1 MLKIKIMKTIKYLS
15 AAVLALGISTANA
28 QEKKQEVAPVKKE
41 AVKVEKQEVKPV
53 AVKKEVR
60 AVPVTREMK
69 AAEPAKQE
77 EAPKN

>member
-1 MLKIKIMKTIKYLS
+1 MKTIKYLS
-15 AAVLALGISTANA
+15 AAVLALGISTATA
-28 QEKKQEVAPVKKE
+28 QEKKQEVVPVKKE
-41 AVKVEKQEVKPV
+41 AVKVEKHEAKPV

-60 AVPVTREMK
+60 AVPVTRELK